1 MSATVTRDQF
11 AVNEEGITHVP
22 TGATFIPH
30 IGSLNSGSMYLGQLG
45 NVLKNGEDYGLVEVQ
60 AMMQQIWLDTSQRTR
75 TKTDFATG
83 NVAEMS
89 VATDTSHREG
99 R

>member
-11 AVNEEGITHVP
+11 VVNEEGITHVP

-45 NVLKNGEDYGLVEVQ
+45 KVLKNGDDHAPVEVE
-60 AMMQQIWLDTSQRTR
+60 AMMRQIWLQYI
-75 TKTDFATG
+75 
-83 NVAEMS
+83 AEN
-89 VATDTSHREG
+89 ADED
-99 R
+99 

>member
-11 AVNEEGITHVP
+11 VVNEEEITHVP

-45 NVLKNGEDYGLVEVQ
+45 NVLENGEDYGLVEVQ
-60 AMMQQIWLDTSQRTR
+60 AMMQQMWLEYI
-75 TKTDFATG
+75 
-83 NVAEMS
+83 AEN
-89 VATDTSHREG
+89 ADED
-99 R
+99 